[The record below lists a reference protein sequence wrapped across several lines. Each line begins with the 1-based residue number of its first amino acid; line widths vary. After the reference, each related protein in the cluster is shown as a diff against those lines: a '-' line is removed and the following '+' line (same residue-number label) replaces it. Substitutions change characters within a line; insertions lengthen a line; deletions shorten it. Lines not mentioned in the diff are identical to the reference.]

1 LFQTTFGTRL
11 PTVVGGSFAFIIPTI
26 NIINSESLLIIADD
40 HDRFNATMRAVQG
53 AIIASSIL
61 HIVLGFSG
69 LWGILTR
76 FISPVVIA
84 PTIIMVGF
92 GHFEYGFPGV
102 SIYFQIPAALHIENQ
117 CHYNFQNLCRCNF

>member
-1 LFQTTFGTRL
+1 
-11 PTVVGGSFAFIIPTI
+11 
-26 NIINSESLLIIADD
+26 
-40 HDRFNATMRAVQG
+40 MRAVQG

-102 SIYFQIPAALHIENQ
+102 GKCIEIGLPQ
-117 CHYNFQNLCRCNF
+117 MFVIILFSQVMVTA